1 MGFSNEFLVR
11 YKEPELVVENKA
23 QDAMYGISEKIRESG
38 NLMLETPTEPNIK
51 AYFETVKHGIK
62 MGGFIK
68 KWFESNDIYDVEPE
82 EILSAF
88 YLMNLGA
95 VEQGDPTAYPDIIIQ
110 NVHSSNIGYGLNQ
123 LEITP
128 NQISPDQISQI
139 KLIIKWLLYHYN
151 SEQLKVNDESVPF

>member
-1 MGFSNEFLVR
+1 MGFSNDFLAR
-11 YKEPELVVENKA
+11 YKEPEMVVENKA
-23 QDAMYGISEKIRESG
+23 QDAMFAISEDIRNLG

-51 AYFETVKHGIK
+51 AYFEIVKHGIK

-68 KWFESNDIYDVEPE
+68 KWFENNGIYDVEPE

-95 VEQGDPTAYPDIIIQ
+95 VEQGDPTAYPDTIIQ
-110 NVHSSNIGYGLNQ
+110 NVHASNIAYGLNQ
-123 LEITP
+123 LGLTPDQIT
-128 NQISPDQISQI
+128 SDQISQI

-151 SEQLKVNDESVPF
+151 N